1 MLHMFVYL
9 SPMGWP
15 CIYSRCFT
23 SWMVIRILS
32 HWRGYFLD
40 IGFVY
45 GYRKCSSIW
54 NYFFPLLVGSRL
66 MSCNIVNYLTF
77 LTDKIYLDLLD
88 NILLWIILFPLS
100 MEFDLQNMG
109 FLDYL

>member
-1 MLHMFVYL
+1 MLRMFAYI

-40 IGFVY
+40 IRFVNEY
-45 GYRKCSSIW
+45 SKCSSIW
-54 NYFFPLLVGSRL
+54 NYLSPLLVRSRL

-77 LTDKIYLDLLD
+77 LTGKI
-88 NILLWIILFPLS
+88 
-100 MEFDLQNMG
+100 
-109 FLDYL
+109 

>member
-1 MLHMFVYL
+1 MLRMFAYL

-23 SWMVIRILS
+23 SWMVIEILS

-45 GYRKCSSIW
+45 GIESATLFGIIS
-54 NYFFPLLVGSRL
+54 FPYWWDPV
-66 MSCNIVNYLTF
+66 
-77 LTDKIYLDLLD
+77 
-88 NILLWIILFPLS
+88 
-100 MEFDLQNMG
+100 
-109 FLDYL
+109 

>member
-1 MLHMFVYL
+1 MLRMFAYF

-15 CIYSRCFT
+15 CIYTRCFT

-32 HWRGYFLD
+32 YWRGYFLD

-54 NYFFPLLVGSRL
+54 NYFFPLLVGSCL
-66 MSCNIVNYLTF
+66 MSYNIANYLTF
-77 LTDKIYLDLLD
+77 LTDKI
-88 NILLWIILFPLS
+88 
-100 MEFDLQNMG
+100 
-109 FLDYL
+109 